1 MFSCSRGGGLE
12 SQCNSGNWG
21 DQPPLCEPACPSL
34 TAPDNVQYCN
44 KTLITESFPAGTSL
58 VRFRQLPGV
67 PALVTSQ
74 FWNVS
79 ATGGFCYTPARI
91 FFS

>member
-1 MFSCSRGGGLE
+1 MFSCSRGVGVE

-67 PALVTSQ
+67 PALVSSQ